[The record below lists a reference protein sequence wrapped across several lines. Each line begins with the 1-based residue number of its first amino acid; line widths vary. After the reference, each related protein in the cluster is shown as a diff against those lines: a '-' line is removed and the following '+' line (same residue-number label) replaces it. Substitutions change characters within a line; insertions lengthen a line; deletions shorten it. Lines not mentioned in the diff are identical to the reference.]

1 MQFMLSFVLLTGLA
15 QMSQGAPGKQQPP
28 KAAVPVL
35 QAQAVGSNAVKQ
47 VKNAPPK
54 LGDEVP
60 ASVTSLEAGLR
71 HAQKTANHPILAM
84 AERDGW
90 FFYATS
96 VARSDK
102 TGVAVFMISGYA
114 IQRDG
119 RHVIRWSVW

>member
-15 QMSQGAPGKQQPP
+15 QISQGTLDKQQPP

-35 QAQAVGSNAVKQ
+35 QAQAVGSSAVKQ

-60 ASVTSLEAGLR
+60 APATSLNVGLR
-71 HAQKTANHPILAM
+71 YAQKVANRPILAM

-96 VARSDK
+96 VAQDEK
-102 TGVAVFMISGYA
+102 TGAPMFMISGYA

-119 RHVIRWSVW
+119 GRVIRWSIW